1 MTNKK
6 MSTVVTLLTTM
17 VLTMVV
23 NVVNAEGRQLEAESA
38 VVTKHSTK
46 VKGKQFS
53 YTATAGTQ
61 PVWDKKGEVIAS
73 LFYR

>member
-1 MTNKK
+1 MN
-6 MSTVVTLLTTM
+6 
-17 VLTMVV
+17 
-23 NVVNAEGRQLEAESA
+23 ECPGLEAESA

-73 LFYR
+73 LF